1 MSEVVVDYQFFGN
14 SCVIGK
20 EKIPLIFNAKTK
32 KKSRLSQRKFIK
44 H

>member
-32 KKSRLSQRKFIK
+32 KNPGFPNANL
-44 H
+44 